1 MKHVSKKVINF
12 VKGNKKK
19 LAVIVAVAAA
29 SLLPELG
36 FAADDSGDLLSSQ
49 QQTVQNTFGHGS
61 TLEKWFYFAEIII
74 SLFAYFR
81 VRTPMVF
88 MGLIIV
94 IIFTRIGFGIAG

>member
-1 MKHVSKKVINF
+1 MKRVSKAFLNF
-12 VKGNKKK
+12 LKANKKK
-19 LAVIVAVAAA
+19 LALIGAVATATM
-29 SLLPELG
+29 LPEIA
-36 FAADDSGDLLSSQ
+36 FSADDSGDLLSSQ
-49 QQTVQNTFGHGS
+49 QTTVNNTFGHGS

>member
-1 MKHVSKKVINF
+1 MKRVSKKVINF
-12 VKGNKKK
+12 VKANKNK
-19 LAVIVAVAAA
+19 LAIIGAVASA
-29 SLLPELG
+29 SLLPEMG

-49 QQTVQNTFGHGS
+49 QTTVNNTFGHGS

-74 SLFAYFR
+74 SLFTYFK

-88 MGLIIV
+88 MGLIMV